1 MQRALRERRER
12 AHLLD
17 LVAEELDADR
27 LAAGRREDVDQ
38 AAAHREL
45 SAVVDALDALVPRER
60 ERLRQALD
68 ARLRADHDADRLR
81 PLVARR
87 DPLGERR
94 RGRPHETARGEHV
107 ERART
112 LADEVRRRGEARL
125 PADAA
130 ARQERDPLGAEVPA
144 RRLGEVARVGVLG
157 RQRDEPAAELLVER
171 RHDERQRRV
180 RDARADG
187 ERLGELAQALA
198 PLDLAEERVQ
208 HGKLERRTVHDE

>member
-1 MQRALRERRER
+1 MKRALRERRER

-17 LVAEELDADR
+17 LVAEELDPDR

-45 SAVVDALDALVPRER
+45 SPVVDTLDALVPRER
-60 ERLRQALD
+60 ERLREALD
-68 ARLRADHDADRLR
+68 PGSVADRDADRLR

-94 RGRPHETARGEHV
+94 RGGPNETARGEDV
-107 ERART
+107 ESART

-130 ARQERDPLGAEVPA
+130 ARQERDPFGAQVPA
-144 RRLGEVARVGVLG
+144 RRLREVARVGVLG
-157 RQRDEPAAELLVER
+157 RQRTSPR
-171 RHDERQRRV
+171 
-180 RDARADG
+180 
-187 ERLGELAQALA
+187 
-198 PLDLAEERVQ
+198 PSSS
-208 HGKLERRTVHDE
+208 